1 MTKEITLYDCKIP
14 YSIRKSTRAKR
25 LRIAVY
31 CNCDVVVTLPHHR
44 TISDVESYLK
54 EKAKWISGKLDFF
67 RKAKGLKL
75 KNRPVSFQD
84 NKEVAYKLALSIIK
98 KFNKIYDFKYNKI
111 TIKDHK
117 TKWGSCSKK
126 GNLNFNYRIIF
137 LPRRLAE
144 YIVIHEFCHLKELN
158 HCRRYWNLVDRGL
171 PNYQNL
177 IHELR
182 SNY

>member
-1 MTKEITLYDCKIP
+1 MIKEITLYNRKIS
-14 YSIRKSTRAKR
+14 YSIRESTRAKR

-31 CNCDVVVTLPHHR
+31 CNCDVVVTLPHHK

-54 EKAKWISGKLDFF
+54 EKSKWISGKLDFF
-67 RKAKGLKL
+67 REARGLQF
-75 KNRPVSFQD
+75 KNKSVSFED
-84 NKEVAYKLALSIIK
+84 NKQEAYNLALRIIK
-98 KFNKIYDFKYNKI
+98 KFNKIYGFKYNTI

-144 YIVIHEFCHLKELN
+144 YITVHELCHLKELS
-158 HCRRYWNLVDRGL
+158 HASKYWRLVEKTL
-171 PNYQNL
+171 PNYKDL
-177 IHELR
+177 IRELK